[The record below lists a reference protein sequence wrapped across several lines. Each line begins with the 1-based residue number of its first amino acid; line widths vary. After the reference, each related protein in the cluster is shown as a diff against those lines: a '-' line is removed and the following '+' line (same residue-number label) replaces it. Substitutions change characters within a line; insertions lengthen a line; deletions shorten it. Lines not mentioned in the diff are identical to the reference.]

1 MRDLIDVY
9 LKPFEVIVKGT
20 DVKTIMSS
28 YNSRDRVPNSASKFL
43 MTELLRNRWG
53 FKGLVY
59 SDWAAVS
66 MLKSFHHVAEDDEA
80 AALLALTAG
89 LDVEA
94 SSNCYLTLVEAVR
107 EGRCSMEA
115 VNQAV
120 GRVLRVKME
129 LGLFEHPYGMGRMGR
144 TYP

>member
-80 AALLALTAG
+80 AALACPHCRFG
-89 LDVEA
+89 RGSVEQLLPDIGGGGA
-94 SSNCYLTLVEAVR
+94 RGTL
-107 EGRCSMEA
+107 
-115 VNQAV
+115 
-120 GRVLRVKME
+120 
-129 LGLFEHPYGMGRMGR
+129 
-144 TYP
+144 